1 MRQDLETQSM
11 ETILDELMSNDKSNS
26 INSRS
31 SERLRDALYEAN
43 ILHDAFNPIKKQW
56 SERSMD
62 RFSLND
68 TAMLI
73 DLPTI
78 PRAESTA
85 NRFILNILQPQ
96 PKPINDFDRNRQSIS
111 VHTANLVRCRKSLE
125 AKEYEKT
132 EISIDLHALKTK
144 IQAELE
150 GRGHYQ
156 AEAQQPSN
164 TIQITVAQARKRL
177 VDIYNTQAIKLALQK
192 LHDRLEYTQKL
203 IDLHKEVS
211 KDINLSTES
220 LVKLHFQ
227 LTSSAHS
234 FNAYTKELTY
244 PIEQLHKDASAL
256 FPQKKQN
263 MQQPHDYNN
272 LSFNVFLN
280 IFYLDEDAQKV
291 EVGLINASYSLPEL
305 IKQLDDVIP
314 FFLDELDIE
323 ASAGNDEKMP
333 SYTTLIETALIPS
346 VLPPGQD
353 YPTSENFHAPPLYN
367 QALKLITLLTT
378 VSELYDEPTREHMKQ
393 RVIDIDTVLD
403 TISHQQPSELSFML
417 QIKLLELKAYLL
429 TRLINSQRMDTKC
442 VAISSPEITLDDST
456 PDQPPQSTSLGSQGL
471 NCCKSALSC
480 LSIMCETVSR
490 SLCTRRP
497 HTETLEPVQ
506 PVADDKLETELINTK
521 KLLQSTRENRSS
533 LHTLSTQKK
542 ATARI

>member
-1 MRQDLETQSM
+1 MRQDIETQSM

-56 SERSMD
+56 SERSME

-78 PRAESTA
+78 PRAEITA
-85 NRFILNILQPQ
+85 NRFILHILQPQ

-111 VHTANLVRCRKSLE
+111 EHTANLAHCRKSLE
-125 AKEYEKT
+125 NKEHEQT
-132 EISIDLHALKTK
+132 DISIDLHALKTK
-144 IQAELE
+144 IQAGLE
-150 GRGHYQ
+150 GQAHYQ
-156 AEAQQPSN
+156 SEAQQPSN
-164 TIQITVAQARKRL
+164 TIQITVAEARKRL

-211 KDINLSTES
+211 KDTQLTTES

-227 LTSSAHS
+227 LTSSARS
-234 FNAYTKELTY
+234 FNVNTKELTHL
-244 PIEQLHKDASAL
+244 IEQLHKDASAL
-256 FPQKKQN
+256 FPQQKQS

-280 IFYLDEDAQKV
+280 IFSLDQDAQKV
-291 EVGLINASYSLPEL
+291 EVGLINSSYSLPEL
-305 IKQLDDVIP
+305 IKQLDDVVP

-323 ASAGNDEKMP
+323 ASAGNDEETP
-333 SYTTLIETALIPS
+333 SYTTLIKTALQPS
-346 VLPPGQD
+346 VLPPGQE
-353 YPTSENFHAPPLYN
+353 YLTNENFHAPLMYKE
-367 QALKLITLLTT
+367 ASRLITLLTT

-393 RVIDIDTVLD
+393 RVVDIDTVLD
-403 TISHQQPSELSFML
+403 TITNQQPSDSFFML

-429 TRLINSQRMDTKC
+429 TRLTNSQRMDTKR
-442 VAISSPEITLDDST
+442 VAISSSEITLDDST

-471 NCCKSALSC
+471 NCCKSALAS

-497 HTETLEPVQ
+497 HTETREPVQ
-506 PVADDKLETELINTK
+506 PVADNNLETELINTK
-521 KLLQSTRENRSS
+521 KLLQSARENRLS
-533 LHTLSTQKK
+533 LYALSTQRE
-542 ATARI
+542 ATRI